1 VSVRF
6 YMDEHVPARIT
17 AGLRR
22 LGVDC
27 LTGVEDGT
35 TGWPDDR
42 LLQRATELGRVLYTN
57 DVDFLAITADWLTAG
72 REFAGVIYSRQFGM
86 VGIGRAMFDL
96 ELVAKASEPGEWVNR
111 VGHIP
116 L

>member
-1 VSVRF
+1 
-6 YMDEHVPARIT
+6 MDEHVPARIT